1 MSGESKCL
9 KRHSRVKKLS
19 GAAPAVYRRRKGV
32 SMNRLKEARDTIN
45 TIDKQMAELFEQRM
59 KAVEQICAYKIE
71 NGLPIEDGSREKDV
85 IAKNSAYVAD
95 DVLREFYVNFIKSN
109 MQISK
114 NYQHRL
120 MHGMK
125 VAYCGV
131 EGAFA
136 QIAAR
141 RIFPDAALSAFG
153 DFRSAYEAC
162 ESGECDVVV
171 LPIENSYAGDVGQV
185 MDLLFGGSLYVNGV
199 YDLGVIHNLI
209 GVKGAQMSDIKT
221 VISHPQALAQ
231 CHKYIKEH
239 GFAKQSYE
247 NTAMAAKAVAKAGD
261 ISTAA
266 IASKETAKLYGL
278 QILDHDINAS
288 DRNTTRF
295 AVLSR
300 SRNIRKNHKGD
311 HFIMM
316 FTVADETG
324 SLAKTINVI
333 SQSGFNMQVLRS
345 RPLAQVSWQYYFF
358 VEAVGDIYSEKGQQM
373 LKELNKYCNKIELIG
388 SFNDIKQLSE

>member
-1 MSGESKCL
+1 
-9 KRHSRVKKLS
+9 
-19 GAAPAVYRRRKGV
+19 
-32 SMNRLKEARDTIN
+32 MNRLQQARETIN
-45 TIDKQMAELFEQRM
+45 AVDKQMAQLFEQRM
-59 KAVEQICAYKIE
+59 RAVEEICAYKAE
-71 NGLPIEDGSREKDV
+71 KGLPIEDGSREKDV
-85 IAKNSAYVAD
+85 IEKNAALIED
-95 DVLREFYVNFIKSN
+95 DCLREFYVNFIKSN

-120 MHGMK
+120 MCGMT

-141 RIFPDAALSAFG
+141 RIFPDARLVPYG

-162 ESGECDVVV
+162 ESGECDVAV

-209 GVKGAQMSDIKT
+209 GVKGAEMSDIKT

-231 CHKYIKEH
+231 CHRYIKEH
-239 GFAKQSYE
+239 GFEKKSFE
-247 NTAMAAKAVAKAGD
+247 NTAMAAKSVAEAGD
-261 ISTAA
+261 KSVAA
-266 IASKETAKLYGL
+266 IASKQTAKLYGL
-278 QILDHDINAS
+278 HILDHDINAS

-295 AVLSR
+295 AVISR
-300 SRNIRKNHKGD
+300 SRNTRTDKKGD

-324 SLAKTINVI
+324 SLAKAINVI

-345 RPLAQVSWQYYFF
+345 RPLTQVSWQYYFF
-358 VEAVGDIYSEKGQQM
+358 VEAIGDIYSEKGQQM
-373 LKELNKYCNKIELIG
+373 LQELKRYCNKIELIG
-388 SFNDIKQLSE
+388 SFKDIKQLSE